1 MPTSLLHQNN
11 FKACVRHPFL
21 HVSEVNGGSRGARA
35 QGTCIVCEKKRLNW
49 YCIECGNW
57 CCNNKSLPNASSK
70 YFRDINTYI
79 GQNGTSHHITGKLT
93 CLMTSHP

>member
-35 QGTCIVCEKKRLNW
+35 QGTCIVCDKK
-49 YCIECGNW
+49 IE
-57 CCNNKSLPNASSK
+57 LVL
-70 YFRDINTYI
+70 
-79 GQNGTSHHITGKLT
+79 H
-93 CLMTSHP
+93 